1 MTDQAKPASR
11 PRRRFLRFSV
21 RGMIMLVLV
30 IGGWLGRTARVARIQ
45 REAVAAIRKAD
56 GEISYDW
63 EWKSGAAHSGKRP
76 QGTLPVGR
84 SFRRRLLR
92 SCRPRLLLRE
102 RDASTSEKGR
112 TTARGAE
119 ESPHAANE
127 EPSQPRDSLTG
138 CTPEQVQIGHEPW
151 EPNERDAVLPLLKG
165 LSGLSRL
172 DLNGVDLTGDRLL
185 WLEGL
190 TTLTHLDLGRT
201 RITDSRL
208 RRLRTLVKLS
218 ELNLDGTEITDAG
231 LAHLKGLTRLSRI
244 DLGDTRVTDAGV
256 HELQQA
262 LPSLT
267 IYR

>member
-30 IGGWLGRTARVARIQ
+30 IGGWLGRTVRVARIQ

-63 EWKSGAAHSGKRP
+63 EWKSGVRTPAKGPKVPCRLVEAFGVDYFGHVVR
-76 QGTLPVGR
+76 V
-84 SFRRRLLR
+84 SFSEREMHRLLR
-92 SCRPRLLLRE
+92 KAEQLL
-102 RDASTSEKGR
+102 
-112 TTARGAE
+112 AE
-119 ESPHAANE
+119 LKNHSHAANE
-127 EPSQPRDSLTG
+127 EPSEPRDSLTG